1 MKMLILGHGNHGKT
15 DVAAFLKKITGLNFV
30 DSSWSACLN
39 AVWPH
44 MKDKYATPAL
54 CHADRRNHREF
65 WYQKICE
72 YNTPDKA
79 RLTKD
84 ILRCYDGYVGM
95 RDDGEFRASVEL
107 FDIIMWVDASQ
118 RMPEDDT
125 MKIEYDPRFMV
136 RIDNNGTF
144 DETAATLVAWARER
158 GLCE

>member
-15 DVAAFLKKITGLNFV
+15 DVAQFLEDIAGLSFI
-30 DSSWSACLN
+30 DSSWAACLH

-44 MKDKYATPAL
+44 MKDKYPTAAA
-54 CHADRRNHREF
+54 CHADRRNNREF
-65 WYQKICE
+65 WYQKIRE
-72 YNTPDKA
+72 YNTPGKA
-79 RLTKD
+79 RLANE
-84 ILRCYDGYVGM
+84 ILHNYDVYVGM
-95 RDDGEFRASVEL
+95 RDDEEFRASVNL
-107 FDIIMWVDASQ
+107 FDTILWVDASQ